1 MGTVVKFYMK
11 DPDIVKWSQLKRF
24 FKHFMFWFVLCF
36 IFLEFYKVEYDSIV
50 DYLMALIYPGVL
62 TGATLTVSR

>member
-1 MGTVVKFYMK
+1 
-11 DPDIVKWSQLKRF
+11 
-24 FKHFMFWFVLCF
+24 MFWFVLCF